1 MRSNP
6 DSDAARTAHLKI
18 GKIYYEQL
26 GDREKGIQIFEQIV
40 QSYPTTSQAGE
51 ALWLLAKHDDAHGN
65 YESARKRYLQFILDF
80 SQDARSQKARLHL
93 AACFSQLGRYND
105 ALKTYADYEARYP
118 TDPTLP
124 AVLLK
129 VGEIYAGP
137 LNSPEKARETYRRVL
152 TEFPKATEEIAH
164 ARQRLAALGG
174 VVTTQGEAT
183 IADAE
188 DESIQ
193 LRQVGPKARPDAR
206 AELARWGVS
215 PTFGYNPRNLLME
228 GGLLEGEEMQE
239 SLAGDGALLDDAI
252 YNLGLMFYMS
262 EDYKRAGTCLE
273 KAEALG
279 IRESNLYLKL
289 GVCYKK
295 VGARDK
301 AKQAFRQLAAFAPEA
316 IEPLIINGEQELAK
330 GNYRKAIESLEILL
344 GISERY
350 DKRISEDL
358 NTAYRNLQMS
368 K

>member
-1 MRSNP
+1 MMTQQISRIFRYFRLPKSSRLRKSGWLYTPIILSNCFLLLISCSPRSPIHQTQPLTKTGDAESAIAHYTQVMRSNP

-18 GKIYYEQL
+18 GKVYYEQL
-26 GDREKGIQIFEQIV
+26 GDHEKGIQIFEQIV
-40 QSYPTTSQAGE
+40 QSYPTSFQAGE
-51 ALWLLAKHDDAHGN
+51 ALWLLAKHDEEHGN

-80 SQDARSQKARLHL
+80 SQDARSQTARLHL
-93 AACFSQLGRYND
+93 AACFFQLGRYND

-118 TDPTLP
+118 TAPTIP

-137 LNSPEKARETYRRVL
+137 LNSPEKAREIYRRVL

-164 ARQRLAALGG
+164 AQQRLEAMGG
-174 VVTTQGEAT
+174 VVTTQGEEA
-183 IADAE
+183 IPNSE
-188 DESIQ
+188 DESTQ

-239 SLAGDGALLDDAI
+239 SLAGGGALLDDAI

-273 KAEALG
+273 KAAELG
-279 IRESNLYLKL
+279 IRESNL
-289 GVCYKK
+289 
-295 VGARDK
+295 
-301 AKQAFRQLAAFAPEA
+301 
-316 IEPLIINGEQELAK
+316 
-330 GNYRKAIESLEILL
+330 
-344 GISERY
+344 
-350 DKRISEDL
+350 
-358 NTAYRNLQMS
+358 
-368 K
+368 